1 MYFFIKFYLYLE
13 YIRSSV
19 YTQLFF
25 KNFFKLF
32 FLKDWKLVFTRCTVI
47 KFFINKRNSF
57 KMDSKECKD

>member
-13 YIRSSV
+13 YIRSYV
-19 YTQLFF
+19 YTQQLF

-32 FLKDWKLVFTRCTVI
+32 FLKDWKLVVARRTAF
-47 KFFINKRNSF
+47 KFFINKRNGS